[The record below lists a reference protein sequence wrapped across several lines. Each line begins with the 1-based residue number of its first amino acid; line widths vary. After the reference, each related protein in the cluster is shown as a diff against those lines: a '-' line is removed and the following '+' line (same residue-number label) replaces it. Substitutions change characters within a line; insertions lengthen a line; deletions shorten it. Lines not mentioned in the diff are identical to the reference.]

1 MRQKSQYVRFKRVN
15 SDVIYTNTGCP
26 QGCVLSPLLFS
37 LYTND
42 CISSFNSCSVIK
54 YADDTVIIGRILND
68 DRNEY
73 LHQVNDFVKWCD
85 VNFLNLNVTKTKEMI
100 LDFRKKQTNFPP
112 LVIKSENVERVKE
125 YKCLGV
131 IIDDQ
136 LSGSANTKSVYSKC
150 IQRIHHLRILRNIG
164 VDKNILSLFYK
175 SMIESVLCFSITVWY
190 GGLTGKS
197 KHKLEKITKSGRK
210 LGADV
215 VSLSELYEKSM
226 LQIIEKIM
234 SDVSHPLHGNYV
246 FLRSNRRLA
255 VPVLRTSR
263 FKNSFVP
270 KSIKLYNHIK
280 TKININ

>member
-1 MRQKSQYVRFKRVN
+1 MDVRNLFRNHVLSEIDLLLAFLMTKLVN
-15 SDVIYTNTGCP
+15 STWITDIYGNRKWQTYI
-26 QGCVLSPLLFS
+26 V
-37 LYTND
+37 
-42 CISSFNSCSVIK
+42 
-54 YADDTVIIGRILND
+54 GRILND
-68 DRNEY
+68 NRNEY

-197 KHKLEKITKSGRK
+197 KHKLEKITKNGRK

-215 VSLSELYEKSM
+215 VSLSELYE
-226 LQIIEKIM
+226 
-234 SDVSHPLHGNYV
+234 
-246 FLRSNRRLA
+246 
-255 VPVLRTSR
+255 
-263 FKNSFVP
+263 
-270 KSIKLYNHIK
+270 IKCVTNNWKDHVRC
-280 TKININ
+280 

>member
-1 MRQKSQYVRFKRVN
+1 
-15 SDVIYTNTGCP
+15 
-26 QGCVLSPLLFS
+26 
-37 LYTND
+37 
-42 CISSFNSCSVIK
+42 
-54 YADDTVIIGRILND
+54 
-68 DRNEY
+68 
-73 LHQVNDFVKWCD
+73 
-85 VNFLNLNVTKTKEMI
+85 
-100 LDFRKKQTNFPP
+100 
-112 LVIKSENVERVKE
+112 
-125 YKCLGV
+125 
-131 IIDDQ
+131 
-136 LSGSANTKSVYSKC
+136 
-150 IQRIHHLRILRNIG
+150 
-164 VDKNILSLFYK
+164 
-175 SMIESVLCFSITVWY
+175 MIESVLCFSIAVWY